1 MSLAAAIGIGVIA
14 AILAS
19 MLRRYHSEYA
29 SVLAI
34 AAGAIIMLGILSGI
48 TPAVERLRS
57 LLESVGLGSEYA
69 GILLK
74 SLGICFLAQFAADA
88 CRDAGES
95 ALASRVELVGKTAVV
110 VLSLPLFEEI
120 GSVAL
125 SLLGRG
131 SG

>member
-1 MSLAAAIGIGVIA
+1 MPVFEMA
-14 AILAS
+14 
-19 MLRRYHSEYA
+19 LR
-29 SVLAI
+29 L
-34 AAGAIIMLGILSGI
+34 
-48 TPAVERLRS
+48 
-57 LLESVGLGSEYA
+57 
-69 GILLK
+69 
-74 SLGICFLAQFAADA
+74 
-88 CRDAGES
+88 RDAGES